1 MMQLHELSGDE
12 AAGELVSLKTEWNEW
27 DVWDEWDEVNK
38 AILDVAN
45 RYMDPS
51 MGTLA
56 GDARG
61 LKWRKPR
68 DTDNYATP
76 VMPRCDDTTLWIKKN
91 PEIITVRTMRTTEYP
106 NIPIPTH
113 EIYLLAVIGYM
124 GDRGFGLLC
133 RQQQITEKRNYRWRV
148 FHFHSLRPPNSL
160 VASSLVPRLHSCL
173 SYYQETIKLAT
184 DPGSL
189 ARIESELQSLS
200 ETIEMI
206 DSLKREYER
215 LEMQSAAIDAIRQSR
230 NQLKRGRDITRSY
243 ITKSVRAIRRGAS
256 ERDVPSGLSELS

>member
-12 AAGELVSLKTEWNEW
+12 AAGELVWLKTEWNEG

-45 RYMDPS
+45 RCMEPS

-76 VMPRCDDTTLWIKKN
+76 VMPRCDDTTLWIKKD
-91 PEIITVRTMRTTEYP
+91 PEIITMRTMRTTEYP

-133 RQQQITEKRNYRWRV
+133 RQQQITVASNCRWRV
-148 FHFHSLRPPNSL
+148 FHFHSPRPPNSL
-160 VASSLVPRLHSCL
+160 GASSLVPRLHSCL

-184 DPGSL
+184 NRRGLD
-189 ARIESELQSLS
+189 IIDEELQSSRALIHS
-200 ETIEMI
+200 LEMQ
-206 DSLKREYER
+206 KAATEAEYAR
-215 LEMQSAAIDAIRQSR
+215 LEMQRPAIEALRGESLHYTQWGCIR
-230 NQLKRGRDITRSY
+230 NI
-243 ITKSVRAIRRGAS
+243 VR
-256 ERDVPSGLSELS
+256 